1 MSKSNAKLIYVA
13 SATLA
18 AAYVAKDYAQRNP
31 TYFDGPEKNAVD
43 VVVMGDFPNIVEA
56 YEGLEGC
63 KVKAL
68 KEPAAKD
75 DKAKAKKPTK
85 AEQDAAA
92 KEAEAKR
99 IADERDAKRAE
110 IEGADEAALKEI
122 LVGLET
128 EKDGAAHTITAE
140 ELDDFDVET
149 LRSMALEVVFIEA

>member
-1 MSKSNAKLIYVA
+1 MSKSIKLIYVA

-75 DKAKAKKPTK
+75 DNSAKTKKPTK
-85 AEQDAAA
+85 AEQEAAA

-140 ELDDFDVET
+140 ELDEFDVET
-149 LRSMALEVVFIEA
+149 LRSMALEAVFIEA